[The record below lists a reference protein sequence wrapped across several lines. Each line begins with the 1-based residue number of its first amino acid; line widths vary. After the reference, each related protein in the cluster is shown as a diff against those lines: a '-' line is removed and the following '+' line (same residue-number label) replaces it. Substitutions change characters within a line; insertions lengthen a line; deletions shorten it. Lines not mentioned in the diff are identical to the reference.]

1 MGFDAP
7 LEEINALFETFVN
20 AEGGSNKHTLQLSQ
34 LSSLIESYGKAN
46 AMALDNDVS
55 LDDTAEPAT
64 SKARP
69 GRCSVKIR
77 SAAILVKGVTAT
89 NGMTEA
95 AAGVTKRMQVSYK
108 AAASRDLG
116 KGRYWRFLTFT
127 WTPAL
132 TGLLQLDNIF
142 RVAFPLAY
150 LIYVLVTLSEVNFG
164 ADQYALLRTAP
175 CYVAQ
180 QQPGE

>member
-64 SKARP
+64 SRARP
-69 GRCSVKIR
+69 GRCTPFEEPRDHEGAIR
-77 SAAILVKGVTAT
+77 GERREARARPKLGRLHSKDAPPTPGSHCSERCIPS
-89 NGMTEA
+89 NGHTM
-95 AAGVTKRMQVSYK
+95 KR
-108 AAASRDLG
+108 
-116 KGRYWRFLTFT
+116 FT
-127 WTPAL
+127 
-132 TGLLQLDNIF
+132 
-142 RVAFPLAY
+142 
-150 LIYVLVTLSEVNFG
+150 
-164 ADQYALLRTAP
+164 
-175 CYVAQ
+175 
-180 QQPGE
+180 